1 MVGTFRKGRSYQFR
15 SVVGSGGRVTLLLG
29 HVVWGIRPSGIFLD
43 IGDWA
48 GEQLS
53 LLQGSNATWDVVM
66 SNQVG
71 RNMDKAKVKRIA
83 VSAAAVASVLMGVAS
98 VSAQDARIK
107 EVVEEVN
114 QSNKIAQASQE
125 RINGIQD
132 ATGKLLADY
141 RGVLKTNAGLE
152 AYNKQ
157 QNQVIENQLKR
168 IAAIKETISQ
178 IDEVKRQVTP
188 LMIEMIDNLD
198 TFVKTDIPFQIAERQ
213 KRIDVLREA
222 MTKPNVSDP
231 ERFRIILEAYKAEV
245 QYGRTLNVY
254 EGDLENDG
262 RSVNFVRVGR
272 VGFYY
277 QTKNGEETGIWD
289 TKSNSWVKL
298 DSEFNT
304 PVGQLMKMARRQVPL
319 NLLVLPLPTAERAS
333 Q

>member
-1 MVGTFRKGRSYQFR
+1 M
-15 SVVGSGGRVTLLLG
+15 LLG

-141 RGVLKTNAGLE
+141 RGVLKTNEGLK